1 MLRSAPVPPNA
12 NIERPEYGI
21 YGTVSRRLRS
31 INRPKEAN
39 HGHGASTIIMF
50 ELWTARRGTAPRY
63 LRPPVSARMRSGRGA
78 DVEAERRQN
87 SAPARRRH
95 QIHWT
100 VRCAA
105 QAARPAAAL
114 RLSSHRAA
122 PHKNGLRASY
132 TGRAHSLLCART
144 LSTTKMRCADFSRA
158 ILSRC
163 RARRRHSRPS
173 AGAPPRILAALDF
186 ALDATTTR
194 SVAN

>member
-1 MLRSAPVPPNA
+1 MPPNA

-39 HGHGASTIIMF
+39 HRHGASTTIMF
-50 ELWTARRGTAPRY
+50 ELWTARRGSAPRY

-95 QIHWT
+95 QIDWT

-105 QAARPAAAL
+105 QAVRLAAAL
-114 RLSSHRAA
+114 RVSSHRAA
-122 PHKNGLRASY
+122 PHKNGPRASY
-132 TGRAHSLLCART
+132 TGRAHPLLCAGLLHGT
-144 LSTTKMRCADFSRA
+144 LVASADF
-158 ILSRC
+158 
-163 RARRRHSRPS
+163 
-173 AGAPPRILAALDF
+173 AP
-186 ALDATTTR
+186 
-194 SVAN
+194 